1 MSNWKNAMMKARRE
15 SAKPPPGSSSLDQI
29 AEEMGMS
36 TDHARKEVAKLIK
49 MGRAELIRGQAVTAA
64 GALISMNY
72 YRLIPENQVREN
84 VLKKAKK
91 R

>member
-1 MSNWKNAMMKARRE
+1 MSSWKTAMLKARKE

-29 AEEMGMS
+29 AEDMGMS

-49 MGRAELIRGQAVTAA
+49 LGRAELIRGQTVTAT
-64 GALISMNY
+64 GALINMNY
-72 YRLIPENQVREN
+72 YRLIPESQLREKA
-84 VLKKAKK
+84 LKKKKK

>member
-1 MSNWKNAMMKARRE
+1 MSSWKTAMLKARKE
-15 SAKPPPGSSSLDQI
+15 SAKPPPGASSLDQI

-36 TDHARKEVAKLIK
+36 TDHARKEVAKLVK
-49 MGRAELIRGQAVTAA
+49 LGRAELIRGQAVTAT

-72 YRLIPENQVREN
+72 YRLIPESQLREKA
-84 VLKKAKK
+84 LKKQKK